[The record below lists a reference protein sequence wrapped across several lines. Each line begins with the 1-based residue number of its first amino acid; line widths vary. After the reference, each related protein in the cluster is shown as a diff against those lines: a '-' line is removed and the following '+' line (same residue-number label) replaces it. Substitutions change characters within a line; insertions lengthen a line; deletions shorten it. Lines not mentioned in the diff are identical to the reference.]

1 MAAAAARKL
10 QKEIDITLKKVEE
23 QRQEFDD
30 VWDEAMNA
38 AGSHREKLGEELKKS
53 INKLQRSRVQIREWI
68 AAEKTEQKT
77 MDRLEESR
85 RRIETDMQ
93 RFKEFERE
101 IKTKAFSTQALSK
114 EEDMDVLSV
123 EKKQNYEW
131 LINQLHQLQEFIDEV
146 EAEVESCTKK
156 EEGKRATLVQ
166 VEERHKWHIEKLE
179 RLLRLLQ
186 NDEVD
191 MSELAVLKDIVEDYM
206 DRHKCPEYY
215 HDDTLYDVFF
225 TAEEAVVP
233 EETTPTAA
241 VVASQKSGDFDAA
254 SKDGTKKES
263 IVEHKKDEKTPTG
276 KESKKTKDRK
286 KKTEKA
292 DSKVVSVRMSDAT
305 TDKGDKK
312 YGSRS
317 ELLASES
324 GEKKISEVK
333 IQEDQLIGE
342 AEEFIC
348 KICYVHVVG
357 NGPFLTNCS
366 HLFCGDCLNEWFQT
380 HPECQSWAQRAKSAG
395 PQRIVPCPVCKQN
408 LNEKTDLYPVC
419 STSMRSENLLLWRM
433 LSSLKIMCKNHP
445 KVCTEGKCD
454 WIGEYG
460 TYQTHIQGCENR
472 PVADQISRDK
482 GQGIRTLNSSVTNTS
497 NSQQLLLP
505 NARVTVGT
513 SANEASARTS
523 ASSSSLPHT
532 DIKNTA
538 KASNVKPVILA
549 GCEAKSSSTAPK
561 ASQPNVPIENTSS
574 NHTRQPTNQAKLDP
588 MLPTNN
594 GLVDK
599 SADND
604 IGTKQVLGA
613 PQPAR
618 TAQESQ
624 KATQAANV
632 SGAATVTSAGDISS
646 SSQTP
651 EKDLYRSVQV
661 FAPNGKGQIAVNE
674 GDVVEILQRHDS
686 GWSYGKNH
694 SLPEGEPSEGWFPS
708 WIAGARIQKDDAA
721 TNAEQRQNEASAA
734 RVPNGKADG
743 IIRDS
748 QQTRDIT
755 AQEAKAQTTSPS
767 RCLVHQPF
775 TATDVAQLSLVKG
788 DYVDIIE
795 RHPTGWTFGRH
806 VSTQKEGWFPDWVS
820 STH

>member
-38 AGSHREKLGEELKKS
+38 TASHREKLGDELKKS
-53 INKLQRSRVQIREWI
+53 INKLQRSRLQIREWI

-123 EKKQNYEW
+123 EKKLNYEW
-131 LINQLHQLQEFIDEV
+131 LINQLHQLHEFQDEV
-146 EAEVESCTKK
+146 EAEVESLTKK
-156 EEGKRATLVQ
+156 EEGKRITLVQ
-166 VEERHKWHIEKLE
+166 VEDRHKWHIEKLE
-179 RLLRLLQ
+179 RLLRMLQ

-215 HDDTLYDVFF
+215 HDDTMYDVFF
-225 TAEEAVVP
+225 TGEEVIP

-241 VVASQKSGDFDAA
+241 VCASQKSGEFDAS
-254 SKDGTKKES
+254 SKDGTKKDSLVVHQKSE
-263 IVEHKKDEKTPTG
+263 EKTPTG
-276 KESKKTKDRK
+276 KEAKKNKDRK
-286 KKTEKA
+286 KKSEKS
-292 DSKVVSVRMSDAT
+292 DTKVSARITDAAE
-305 TDKGDKK
+305 KPDKK
-312 YGSRS
+312 YSGRS
-317 ELLASES
+317 DQLLAAES
-324 GEKKISEVK
+324 VEKKVLEVK

-366 HLFCGDCLNEWFQT
+366 HLFCGDCLTEWFQI

-395 PQRIVPCPVCKQN
+395 PQRNVPCPVCKQN

-445 KVCTEGKCD
+445 KVCPEGKCD
-454 WIGEYG
+454 WTGEYG
-460 TYQTHIQGCENR
+460 TYQAHIQGCENR
-472 PVADQISRDK
+472 PVGDSNSRDK
-482 GQGIRTLNSSVTNTS
+482 GIRTLNS
-497 NSQQLLLP
+497 NSSIGQVLLP
-505 NARVTVGT
+505 NTLNNARSTNQT
-513 SANEASARTS
+513 NANEASARNS

-532 DIKNTA
+532 DIKNAA

-549 GCEAKSSSTAPK
+549 GCEAKSSSAVPK
-561 ASQPNVPIENTSS
+561 ASQPSVPIA
-574 NHTRQPTNQAKLDP
+574 TNQANVDSMP
-588 MLPTNN
+588 MNN
-594 GLVDK
+594 GFVDK

-604 IGTKQVLGA
+604 IGVKQVIGA

-618 TAQESQ
+618 TSSQGSVGESQ
-624 KATQAANV
+624 KSPQAALTTV
-632 SGAATVTSAGDISS
+632 PAASGANAVDISAS
-646 SSQTP
+646 SNRTP
-651 EKDLYRSVQV
+651 EKDLYVSVQA
-661 FAPNGKGQIAVNE
+661 FAPAGKGQIAINE

-686 GWSYGKNH
+686 GWSYGKKH
-694 SLPEGEPSEGWFPS
+694 SPKEGELSEGWFPS

-721 TNAEQRQNEASAA
+721 ANSDLSKSEAHTS
-734 RVPNGKADG
+734 RVPNGKADE
-743 IIRDS
+743 IIRES
-748 QQTRDIT
+748 QQT

-767 RCLVHQPF
+767 RCVVHQPF
-775 TATDVAQLSLVKG
+775 SATDVSQLSLAKG
-788 DYVDIIE
+788 DYVDVIE
-795 RHPTGWTFGRH
+795 PHPTGWTFGRH
-806 VSTQKEGWFPDWVS
+806 VSSQKEGWFPGWVS
-820 STH
+820 SPH